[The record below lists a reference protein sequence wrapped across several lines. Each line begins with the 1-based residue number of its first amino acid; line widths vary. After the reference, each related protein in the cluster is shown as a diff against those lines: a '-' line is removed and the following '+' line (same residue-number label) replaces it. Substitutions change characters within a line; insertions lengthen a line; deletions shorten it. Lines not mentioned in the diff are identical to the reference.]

1 MTPVNVTV
9 EFLADHPE
17 LADELARLSWAEW
30 QSIYEQR
37 GQTFADAVRNYQERT
52 KIDRLPL
59 ALVAF
64 ADDPPLPR
72 PRRGRKLIGTV
83 SLKYYDLDIRPEIEI
98 WLGGLFVIPE
108 WRQLGVASLLMRRA
122 VEEARRLNLGRLFLW
137 TSSAESLY
145 LKLGWQ
151 PVERTEYCG
160 KSIVIM
166 QMNVAKRTK

>member
-1 MTPVNVTV
+1 MTRPNITIDH
-9 EFLADHPE
+9 LANHPE
-17 LADELARLSWAEW
+17 LTDELAQLAWAEW
-30 QSIYEQR
+30 QSLYEQR
-37 GQTFADAVRNYQERT
+37 GETFSNALRKYRER
-52 KIDRLPL
+52 ININRLPL
-59 ALVAF
+59 ALVALV
-64 ADDPPLPR
+64 DKELV
-72 PRRGRKLIGTV
+72 GTV
-83 SLKYYDLDIRPEIEI
+83 SLKHNDLDIRPEINP
-98 WLGGLFVIPE
+98 WLGGVFVIPE
-108 WRQLGVASLLMRRA
+108 WRRRGVASLLMRRA